1 MHDNRPWHDARVL
14 ARLLALLG
22 ATLTAAALALAPLL
36 EGPLDP
42 SLVRWVPFVVYVAA
56 VSAVGFGWT
65 RLLQVPTGWGLGMIV
80 ALTGVAGGLL
90 VTLDGYDGLRWI
102 PASLAIGVIVAFVHQ
117 MGRRDGR
124 PRLVESVSA
133 TVIGQTVA
141 LMGTGWLLLDSGT
154 GGAAPGLLGGAA
166 CAVAVLVMTSSWRR
180 KTALPV
186 AIGAATLLAGALAS
200 SFDAVQLGGGL
211 LAGAVAGTVSAGLHM
226 FFLRQPTVSYRR
238 AAVAAGA
245 ASTLAAG
252 LAVHVG
258 ARLTLG

>member
-1 MHDNRPWHDARVL
+1 ML
-14 ARLLALLG
+14 ARMLALLG
-22 ATLTAAALALAPLL
+22 ATLTAAALALAPYL
-36 EGPLDP
+36 EGPLGP
-42 SLVRWVPFVVYVAA
+42 AVLPWVPLGVFVVA

-65 RLLQVPTGWGLGMIV
+65 RLLQVPTGWGLGLIV

-90 VTLDGYDGLRWI
+90 VAVDGRDGVRWI
-102 PASLAIGVIVAFVHQ
+102 PPTLAIGVIVAFVHQ

-133 TVIGQTVA
+133 TVIGQTVV
-141 LMGTGWLLLDSGT
+141 LMGTGWLLTDVGEGT
-154 GGAAPGLLGGAA
+154 AAPGLLGGAA
-166 CAVAVLVMTSSWRR
+166 CAVAVLVMTSTWRR

-186 AIGAATLLAGALAS
+186 AIAAATLVSGALAS
-200 SFDAVQLGGGL
+200 TLDTVHVLGGL
-211 LAGAVAGTVSAGLHM
+211 VAGAVAGTVTAGLHM

>member
-1 MHDNRPWHDARVL
+1 ML
-14 ARLLALLG
+14 ARLLALIG
-22 ATLTAAALALAPLL
+22 AALTAAALAFAPLL
-36 EGPLDP
+36 DGALDP
-42 SLVRWVPFVVYVAA
+42 GLVRWVQLALFVAA

-80 ALTGVAGGLL
+80 ALTGVVGGLL
-90 VTLDGYDGLRWI
+90 VTIDGEDGVRWI
-102 PASLAIGVIVAFVHQ
+102 PPTLAIGVIVAFVHQ

-133 TVIGQTVA
+133 TVIGQTVV
-141 LMGTGWLLLDSGT
+141 LMGTGWLLPDLGDGS
-154 GGAAPGLLGGAA
+154 AAPGLLGGAA
-166 CAVAVLVMTSSWRR
+166 CAVAVLVMTSTWRR

-186 AIGAATLLAGALAS
+186 AIVAATLVAGALAS
-200 SFDAVQLGGGL
+200 TLETVQLGGGL
-211 LAGAVAGTVSAGLHM
+211 VAGAVAGTVTAGLHM

-238 AAVAAGA
+238 AAVAAGV

>member
-1 MHDNRPWHDARVL
+1 ML

-22 ATLTAAALALAPLL
+22 ATLTAAALAFAPYLA
-36 EGPLDP
+36 GPLDP
-42 SLVRWVPFVVYVAA
+42 EVARWVPLVLFVVA

-80 ALTGVAGGLL
+80 ALTGVTGGLL
-90 VTLDGYDGLRWI
+90 VAIDGPGGVRWI
-102 PASLAIGVIVAFVHQ
+102 PPTLAIGVIVAFVHQ

-133 TVIGQTVA
+133 TVIGQTVV
-141 LMGTGWLLLDSGT
+141 LMGTGWLLPDLAAGT
-154 GGAAPGLLGGAA
+154 AAPGLLGGAA
-166 CAVAVLVMTSSWRR
+166 CAVAVLVMTSTWRR

-186 AIGAATLLAGALAS
+186 AIAASTLVAGGLAITLET
-200 SFDAVQLGGGL
+200 VHVLGGL
-211 LAGAVAGTVSAGLHM
+211 VAGAVAGTVTAGLHM
-226 FFLRQPTVSYRR
+226 FFLRQPTVTYRR
-238 AAVAAGA
+238 AAVAAGT

-258 ARLTLG
+258 ARLPFG